1 MGKIAFVFPG
11 QGAQYVG
18 MGKEI
23 ADNFSQAKAVYEEA
37 DARLGYSLSD
47 LCFNGSEEKLKLTIH
62 TQPALLTTSIACF
75 QLIKE
80 EGIKPQF
87 VAGHSLGEYSA
98 LVAAGALKFS
108 DAVWLVEQRGKF
120 MQEAVPPGEGTMAA
134 VLGLDIDK
142 VLDLCKISRDMGVIE
157 PANFNCPGQIVIAG
171 HTPAVE
177 KAVSLAKDFGAKRA
191 ILLPVSGPFHSSLL
205 EQTGIRLQ
213 EAIDTIEIK
222 DTTIP
227 LIANI
232 SAKAV
237 TTSEEIKEG
246 LIKQV
251 SSSVKWEQSVREM
264 INKGVTTFVEI
275 GAGKVLTGLIKKIDK
290 NVKTFNIEDS
300 LSLKETLQGLKA
312 GDD

>member
-1 MGKIAFVFPG
+1 MGKTAFVFPG

-23 ADNFSQAKAVYEEA
+23 ADNFPQAKSVYEEA

-47 LCFNGSEEKLKLTIH
+47 LCFYGSEEKLKLTIH
-62 TQPALLTTSIACF
+62 TQPALLTTSIACY

-98 LVAAGALKFS
+98 LVAAGALGFS

-120 MQEAVPPGEGTMAA
+120 MQDSVPPGEGTMAA
-134 VLGLDIDK
+134 ILGLDIDK
-142 VLDLCKISRDMGVIE
+142 VLELCKCSSNMGVIE

-191 ILLPVSGPFHSSLL
+191 MLLPVSGPFHSSLL

-300 LSLKETLQGLKA
+300 LSLKETLEGLKA